1 MTDFSS
7 HQVVDAIAARR
18 AERRT
23 FLRYAGG
30 AAAASGGLAL
40 LSACGGSNTGN
51 TPAPSPSA
59 SATDLTADFNVLNF
73 ALNLE
78 YLEAQFYSS
87 AAYGTGLSAGLT
99 GGVGTLGTVTGGQKA
114 TLSDTVTKYAREIA
128 ADEAA
133 HVGFLRATIGSS
145 AIAMPAINIGGD
157 ANGAFTAAALAA
169 GLIQQGQTFNPYA
182 SDVNF
187 LLAAFLLEDVGV
199 SAYKGAAPLL
209 QTKVY
214 IEAAAGILAT
224 EAYHAGLIRTLLYR
238 QGVSTNTIFTQ
249 VQQLSDA
256 RDSLDG
262 LPDIDQGIGNATT
275 SNIVP
280 TDSNGIVFSRSTG
293 QVLNI
298 AYLNKSQV
306 KSGGFFPSG
315 VNGTIFNSAS
325 NG

>member
-18 AERRT
+18 AERRA

-51 TPAPSPSA
+51 TPTPTPSA
-59 SATDLTADFNVLNF
+59 SATDLTGDFTVLNF

-78 YLEAQFYSS
+78 YLEAQFYSY

-99 GGVGTLGTVTGGQKA
+99 GGIGTPGAVTGGAKA
-114 TLSDTVTKYAREIA
+114 TLSDTVAKYAREIA

-133 HVGFLRATIGSS
+133 HVGFLRATIGAS
-145 AIAMPAINIGGD
+145 AVAMPAINIGGD
-157 ANGAFTAAALAA
+157 ATGAFTAAAVAA
-169 GLIQQGQTFNPYA
+169 GLIAQGQTFNPYA

-199 SAYKGAAPLL
+199 TAYKGAAPLL

-224 EAYHAGLIRTLLYR
+224 EAYHAGLVRTLLYR
-238 QGVSTNTIFTQ
+238 QGVSTNAIFGQ
-249 VQQLSDA
+249 VQQISDA

-262 LPDIDQGIGNATT
+262 TTDLDQGIGNATT
-275 SNIVP
+275 ANIVP
-280 TDSNGIVFSRSTG
+280 TDTDGVTFSRSTG

-298 AYLNKSQV
+298 AYLNKAQV

-315 VNGTIFNSAS
+315 VNGAIFSSAAS
-325 NG
+325 G